1 MKIIVI
7 FLTVF
12 TLAACKRHV
21 SKSYVEDRLKT
32 TMKSFLINKK
42 NLDTTK
48 TRFTVLSVVYFEDST
63 FYDCEFKV
71 NLKEAGLDTTGIMSA
86 RISKEFV
93 VIKRRF

>member
-1 MKIIVI
+1 MKAMVV
-7 FLTVF
+7 FLMVF

-48 TRFTVLSVVYFEDST
+48 TKFTVLSVSYFEDST

-71 NLKEAGLDTTGIMSA
+71 NLKEGSLDTTGIMSA
-86 RISKEFV
+86 RISKDFSV
-93 VIKRRF
+93 VKRKY